1 MDGYLIGYKL
11 GSVSFRGGTGNINEQ
26 SLTKDNFVFSV
37 NIINQD
43 LVDVKVDEMG
53 FVSRDVKVLPSLY
66 EGVFNIVDA
75 AGVFSSLTD
84 EELLIIYVSVN
95 NEKINI
101 KIDTS
106 KYRRK
111 YSKYKSCV
119 VGILDRAV

>member
-1 MDGYLIGYKL
+1 M
-11 GSVSFRGGTGNINEQ
+11 
-26 SLTKDNFVFSV
+26 TKDNFVFSV

-66 EGVFNIVDA
+66 EGVFNIVDD
-75 AGVFSSLTD
+75 AGFFSSLTD

-106 KYRRK
+106 KYKGEYRK
-111 YSKYKSCV
+111 YESCV
-119 VGILDRAV
+119 GKLFE